1 MNTAQK
7 SEAIELLKNKFSQ
20 YSNFYVTNTE
30 SLTVAQIGKL
40 RRTCFEKNVEM
51 QVAKNT
57 LIKKALESLN
67 DEKYAGIYEA
77 LHGVTALMF
86 SDSPKEPAVIISA
99 FRNEAKGEKPYLKA
113 AFIGEDLFIG
123 DNQLT
128 NLKNIKT
135 KNELIGE
142 VIGLLQSPI
151 RRVIAALQN
160 QEAKGGA
167 EAATEEVAPETPAA
181 PEASAPEAPEASA
194 PEASAPEAE

>member
-30 SLTVAQIGKL
+30 SLTVAQIGQL
-40 RRTCFEKNVEM
+40 RRTCFEKKVEM

-57 LIKKALESLN
+57 LIKKALQSLN

-86 SDSPKEPAVIISA
+86 SDSPKEPAVIISS

-167 EAATEEVAPETPAA
+167 ATEEAAPSVPDA
-181 PEASAPEAPEASA
+181 PEAQAPEAPEASA
-194 PEASAPEAE
+194 PEAPAAE

>member
-7 SEAIELLKNKFSQ
+7 SEAIELLKDKFSQ

-30 SLTVAQIGKL
+30 SLSVAQISQL
-40 RRTCFEKNVEM
+40 RRVCHEKNVEM
-51 QVAKNT
+51 KVAKNT

-67 DEKYAGIYEA
+67 DEKYNGIYES
-77 LHGVTALMF
+77 LNGVTALMF
-86 SDSPKEPAVIISA
+86 SDSPKEPAVIISS
-99 FRNEAKGEKPYLKA
+99 FRNTSRGEKPYLKA

-123 DNQLT
+123 DNHLT

-151 RRVIAALQN
+151 SRVISALQN
-160 QEAKGGA
+160 KSAGEGGA
-167 EAATEEVAPETPAA
+167 DAAVAEPEVAPTPDAET
-181 PEASAPEAPEASA
+181 PEAPA
-194 PEASAPEAE
+194 AE

>member
-30 SLTVAQIGKL
+30 SLTVAQISQL
-40 RRTCFEKNVEM
+40 RRTCYEKGVEM
-51 QVAKNT
+51 KVAKNT
-57 LIKKALESLN
+57 MIRKALESFN

-86 SDSPKEPAVIISA
+86 SDSPKEPAVILSD
-99 FRNEAKGEKPYLKA
+99 FRGARGEKPALKA
-113 AFIGEDLFIG
+113 ALIGEDIFIG
-123 DNQLT
+123 DAQLAA
-128 NLKNIKT
+128 LKNIKT

-151 RRVIAALQN
+151 SRVISALQN

-167 EAATEEVAPETPAA
+167 EATTEEVAPEA
-181 PEASAPEAPEASA
+181 PTAPEAPETEA
-194 PEASAPEAE
+194 PAAE